1 MKKLFL
7 FLITLIFTAGAY
19 AQSGTIMLSNDAQSA
34 GRGGT
39 SIGVFNSYEL
49 MMSNPAGL
57 SFIKNSSVNIN
68 LSVMRSQTYFKNTL
82 NDTYGK
88 TNYNPLPDL
97 GYVHAAKKN
106 SRWSWGIGAFTQ
118 GGMGA
123 DFSLKNE
130 LYRAQTFALNSSN
143 NTYYPVKGAYEP
155 QTYHSKFA
163 LMEFGPSLA
172 YKISDKFSVGIS
184 VHMVYSMME
193 FQMPFGMNPSIM
205 AGEAMPGMTFGQM
218 FAASPSQGG
227 FGYNEVIASANM
239 DHLNTISWTGKIGF
253 AYKASKK
260 LSFGLNLNL
269 PVNLNFK
276 NGKATM
282 DMSAQ
287 FNDAFGRAIA
297 GFYQNPSN
305 QGVSLNDAM
314 AAVTTNFSQMGIDV
328 TKGFASNYD
337 LNLNM
342 KMPLSIGFGMAYQ
355 TTSKLNLALDVIW
368 TNWANA
374 FDKMEM
380 TLSNGTNSNIN
391 TMLGASGFTYNFP
404 LNWKNTVTIKVGG
417 EYQFTKRFAFRAGY
431 AYNNNPVPSSTLFPI
446 FPAIVENHLTVGGS
460 YLIGKKLTINAA
472 VEGALFNK
480 QNASDPSAIQSEFS
494 GSTSGLKTIIGHIS
508 FSYKL

>member
-7 FLITLIFTAGAY
+7 LLITLLFTMGVY

-57 SFIKNSSVNIN
+57 SFVKNSTLDLN

-88 TNYNPLPDL
+88 TDYNPLPDL
-97 GYVHAAKKN
+97 GYVHASKN
-106 SRWSWGIGAFTQ
+106 NSKWAWGIGAFTQ

-123 DFSLKNE
+123 DFSLNNA
-130 LYRAQTFALNSSN
+130 LYVDAQGN
-143 NTYYPVKGAYEP
+143 YVK

-163 LMEFGPSLA
+163 MMEFGPSVA
-172 YKISDKFSVGIS
+172 YKLSNKFSVGIS
-184 VHMVYSMME
+184 AHLVYSMME
-193 FQMPFGMNPSIM
+193 FRMPFGMNPAVM

-218 FAASPSQGG
+218 FAASPAQGG

-239 DHLNTISWTGKIGF
+239 NNLNVISWTGKIGF
-253 AYKASKK
+253 AYKPNEKW
-260 LSFGLNLNL
+260 SFGLNFNL
-269 PVNLNFK
+269 PTILNFK
-276 NGKATM
+276 NGKASM
-282 DMSAQ
+282 DMTAQ
-287 FNDAFGRAIA
+287 FNDAFGKAVQGYMA
-297 GFYQNPSN
+297 QNPGST
-305 QGVSLNDAM
+305 SSEAM
-314 AAVTTNFSQMGIDV
+314 AAVASEFSAMGINLSEGV
-328 TKGFASNYD
+328 AGTYD
-337 LNLNM
+337 LNLKM
-342 KMPLSIGFGMAYQ
+342 KMPLSIGYGMSYQ
-355 TTSKLNLALDVIW
+355 ASSKLNLALDVIW

-391 TMLGASGFTYNFP
+391 TMLGSSGFTYNFP
-404 LNWKNTVTIKVGG
+404 LNWKNTVTVKFGA
-417 EYQFTKRFAFRAGY
+417 EYQFTHRFALRAGY
-431 AYNNNPVPSSTLFPI
+431 DYNNNPVPASTLFPI
-446 FPAIVENHLTVGGS
+446 FPAIVENHVTFGGS
-460 YLIGKKLTINAA
+460 YLIGKRFTINAA

-480 QNASDPSAIQSEFS
+480 QTATDPSAIQSEFS
-494 GSTSGLKTIIGHIS
+494 GSTSGLKTMIGHIS

>member
-7 FLITLIFTAGAY
+7 FFITFIFTAGAY

-57 SFIKNSSVNIN
+57 SFVKNSSVDIN

-97 GYVHAAKKN
+97 GYVHASKKN
-106 SRWSWGIGAFTQ
+106 SKWAWGIGAFTQ

-123 DFSLKNE
+123 DFDLKNA
-130 LYRAQTFALNSSN
+130 LYIDTQGNYVAQ
-143 NTYYPVKGAYEP
+143 K
-155 QTYHSKFA
+155 YHSKFA
-163 LMEFGPSLA
+163 MMEFGPSVA

-184 VHMVYSMME
+184 AHLVYSMME
-193 FQMPFGMNPSIM
+193 FQMPFGMNPAVM

-218 FAASPSQGG
+218 FAASPAQGG

-239 DHLNTISWTGKIGF
+239 TNLNVISWTGKLGF
-253 AYKASKK
+253 AYKPNDKWS
-260 LSFGLNLNL
+260 LGLNFSL
-269 PVNLNFK
+269 PTTLNFK
-276 NGKATM
+276 NGKASM
-282 DMSAQ
+282 DMTAQ
-287 FNDAFGRAIA
+287 LNDAFGKAVQGYMA
-297 GFYQNPSN
+297 QNPGST
-305 QGVSLNDAM
+305 SSAAM
-314 AAVTTNFSQMGIDV
+314 AAVTSEFSAMGINV
-328 TKGFASNYD
+328 SQGVIGTYD
-337 LNLNM
+337 LNLKI
-342 KMPLSIGFGMAYQ
+342 KMPLSIGYGMSFQA
-355 TTSKLNLALDVIW
+355 TSKLNLAMDFIW
-368 TNWANA
+368 ANWANA

-380 TLSNGTNSNIN
+380 TLSNGTNTNIN

-404 LNWKNTVTIKVGG
+404 LNWKNTVTIKIGG
-417 EYQFTKRFAFRAGY
+417 EYQFTKRFTFRAGY

-446 FPAIVENHLTVGGS
+446 FPAIVENHLTIGGS
-460 YLIGKKLTINAA
+460 YLIGKRFTVNAA

-480 QNASDPSAIQSEFS
+480 QTASDPSAIQSEFS
-494 GSTSGLKTIIGHIS
+494 GSTNGLKTIIGHIS